1 METQTM
7 NNHDALIERLSR
19 DATPVKRSAS
29 PWQRA
34 LGWMLVALP
43 CGFLASLT
51 MPSAAANW
59 SDPGA
64 LWAGL
69 GMLLSLGLGAFA
81 LKTAF
86 ALSIAGHKA
95 PQWRWLAAF
104 SVAWLLVELLQI
116 TSSGDPIGHFGEGI
130 YCYTFMMIAGIP
142 MMVVVVAALRRT
154 RSLYPA
160 RSLAIA
166 GLSVAAMSQI
176 ILGFCHPVAGELMDL
191 MMHFAASL
199 TLIAG
204 AVLAGRRWIAVPLL
218 QRHGLR

>member
-7 NNHDALIERLSR
+7 NNYDALIERLSR
-19 DATPVKRSAS
+19 DATPVKRPAP
-29 PWQRA
+29 PWRRA

-43 CGFLASLT
+43 CGFLASLM

-59 SDPGA
+59 SAPGA

-69 GMLLSLGLGAFA
+69 GMLMSLGMGAFA

-95 PQWRWLAAF
+95 PQWRWLASL
-104 SVAWLLVELLQI
+104 SVAWLLAQLLQV
-116 TSSGDPIGHFGEGI
+116 TGSGQPIGHFGDGI
-130 YCYTFMMIAGIP
+130 YCYTFVMIAGTP
-142 MMVVVVAALRRT
+142 MMVVVVAALRWT

-166 GLSVAAMSQI
+166 GLGVAAMSQI
-176 ILGFCHPVAGELMDL
+176 ILGLCHPVAGELMDL
-191 MMHFAASL
+191 MMHLAAAI
-199 TLIAG
+199 TLIAI
-204 AVLAGRRWIAVPLL
+204 AVLAGRRWIAVPLR
-218 QRHGLR
+218 QRHGQH

>member
-1 METQTM
+1 M

-19 DATPVKRSAS
+19 AATPVKRPAS

-34 LGWMLVALP
+34 LRWILLALP
-43 CGFLASLT
+43 CGFLASLI
-51 MPSAAANW
+51 MPSAATNW

-69 GMLLSLGLGAFA
+69 GMLVSLGLGVFA

-86 ALSIAGHKA
+86 ALSIAGHKL

-104 SVAWLLVELLQI
+104 SVVWLLVELLQI
-116 TSSGDPIGHFGEGI
+116 NSSGDPVGHFGDGI
-130 YCYTFMMIAGIP
+130 YCYTFMLIAGIP
-142 MMVVVVAALRRT
+142 MMIIAVSALRQT

-160 RSLAIA
+160 GSLAIA
-166 GLSVAAMSQI
+166 GLGIAAMSQI

-191 MMHFAASL
+191 LMHLAAAI
-199 TLIAG
+199 TLIAI
-204 AVLAGRRWIAVPLL
+204 AVLAGRRWIAI
-218 QRHGLR
+218 

>member
-1 METQTM
+1 M

-19 DATPVKRSAS
+19 EATPVKRPAP

-43 CGFLASLT
+43 CGFLASLM

-59 SDPGA
+59 SDSGA

-69 GMLLSLGLGAFA
+69 GMLVSLGLGTFA

-86 ALSIAGHKA
+86 ALSIAGHKL

-104 SVAWLLVELLQI
+104 SVVWLLVELLQV
-116 TSSGDPIGHFGEGI
+116 TSSRDPVGHFGDGI

-142 MMVVVVAALRRT
+142 MVVVVVAALRQT

-160 RSLAIA
+160 ASLAIA
-166 GLSVAAMSQI
+166 GVGIAAMSQI

-191 MMHFAASL
+191 LMHLAAAI
-199 TLIAG
+199 TLIAI
-204 AVLAGRRWIAVPLL
+204 AVLAGRRWIAI
-218 QRHGLR
+218 